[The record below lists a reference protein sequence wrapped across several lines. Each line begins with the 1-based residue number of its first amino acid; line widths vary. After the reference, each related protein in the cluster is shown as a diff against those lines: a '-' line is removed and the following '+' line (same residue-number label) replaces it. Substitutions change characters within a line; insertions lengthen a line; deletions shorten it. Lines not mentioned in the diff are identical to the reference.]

1 MKVKQ
6 VGTPQGGHHRPIMI
20 YGERFELERISRDPK
35 DGDLCLCRMKPGETL
50 VEVRKRF

>member
-1 MKVKQ
+1 M
-6 VGTPQGGHHRPIMI
+6 GHHRPIMI